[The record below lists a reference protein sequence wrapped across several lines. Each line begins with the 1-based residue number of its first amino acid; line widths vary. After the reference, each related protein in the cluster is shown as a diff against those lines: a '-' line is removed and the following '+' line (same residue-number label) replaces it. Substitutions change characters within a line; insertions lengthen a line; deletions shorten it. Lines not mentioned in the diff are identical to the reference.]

1 MPFLPETQIEI
12 IRHDHPRGDLRAV
25 MFDFDGTLSLVRRDW
40 QGIMIPQM
48 VAHLSATGT
57 AETREH
63 LTALVEEFVMK
74 LNGKPTIHQM
84 HELARQLRLR
94 NAEPRDP
101 QHYKQ
106 EFLDGLEA
114 EINRRLDAIKHGMP
128 ADELTVPEVRRL
140 LERLDARGIKLYL
153 ASGTEVV
160 NVRREL
166 AALGLAGF
174 FGEHVYGP
182 VSDDDSFSKAGIIAK
197 ILATGVAPH
206 QLAGFGDGF
215 VEIEELKKAGGL
227 AVGVASEEETRQG
240 VNPTKRERL
249 IRAGADIIIG
259 DYREHDQL
267 LAWLGV
273 EI

>member
-1 MPFLPETQIEI
+1 MPFLPDTQIEI
-12 IRHDHPRGDLRAV
+12 IRPEHPRGDLRAV

-40 QGIMIPQM
+40 QGVMIPQM
-48 VAHLSATGT
+48 VRHLSLTGSGESVEQLGT
-57 AETREH
+57 
-63 LTALVEEFVMK
+63 LVEEFVMR
-74 LNGKPTIHQM
+74 LNGQPTIHQM

-94 NAEPRDP
+94 NVEPRDP

-106 EFLDGLEA
+106 EFLDELA
-114 EINRRLDAIKHGMP
+114 REIGRRLSAIQRGTP
-128 ADELTVPEVRRL
+128 PEELTVPDVGRL
-140 LERLDARGIKLYL
+140 LERLSARGLRLYL

-160 NVRREL
+160 DVRREL

-174 FGEHVYGP
+174 FGQHVYGP
-182 VSDDDSFSKAGIIAK
+182 VSDDDGFSKAGVIAQ
-197 ILATGVAPH
+197 ILREGIAPH

-227 AVGVASEEETRQG
+227 AVGVASEEETRRG
-240 VNPTKRERL
+240 VNPVKRERL

-259 DYREHDQL
+259 DYREQDQL

-273 EI
+273 